1 MTLGNFYL
9 EYHSLAQ
16 NNQDYQVL
24 SKAQK
29 YYEESI
35 SVVGQLRR
43 MNKPTR
49 DNDREFKSR
58 ERALLLCRGRAYTN
72 LGKTYFEQSEMILE
86 RKDGSNRKEYA
97 TRLTSAARYLKR
109 AETDARSLKVQAVM
123 NDADDG
129 TYLQRF
135 DASLLLSL
143 TCRFQGYV
151 FLRMS
156 KERESIDALK
166 RACGIFGGDSTIKPI
181 QGEEEARVEAMV
193 WLLLEQYDGAC
204 SLIQIST
211 SLFDLSVRE
220 NESVDWNENIL
231 DTLRVTFDKATK
243 LSEILHNDLD
253 YSSTIKENILQHGI
267 RSVDEIL
274 KLKAETL
281 KRLSDRTSRGSTL
294 GIKNLSVT
302 GLPRNDLF
310 RNDDILPRDLSVSER
325 IVIDYSQRKKNL
337 STGNVSRKGKES
349 TESSPFDAFDFESA
363 VTEETSL
370 VDDNFMLE
378 SSPAQYRRWGDEV
391 LRDRGIGD
399 GTYPSCEPERPPEM
413 IRDMEKLGFD

>member
-1 MTLGNFYL
+1 MLLGNFYL

-24 SKAQK
+24 IKAQK

-49 DNDREFKSR
+49 DNDKEYKYR
-58 ERALLLCRGRAYTN
+58 ERALLLCQGRAYTN

-86 RKDGSNRKEYA
+86 RKDGSNRKEHA

-109 AETDARSLKVQAVM
+109 AEIEAKSLKVQAVM
-123 NDADDG
+123 NDVDDG

-220 NESVDWNENIL
+220 NGSVDWNENLL
-231 DTLRVTFDKATK
+231 DTLRITFDKATK

-253 YSSTIKENILQHGI
+253 YSSAIKENILQHGI

-274 KLKAETL
+274 KLKTETL

-294 GIKNLSVT
+294 GVKNLSVT

-310 RNDDILPRDLSVSER
+310 RNDEILPRDLSVSER
-325 IVIDYSQRKKNL
+325 IVIDYSQRNKILN
-337 STGNVSRKGKES
+337 TGKVSHKGKES
-349 TESSPFDAFDFESA
+349 TESSPFDAFNFESA

-370 VDDNFMLE
+370 IDDNFMLE
-378 SSPAQYRRWGDEV
+378 SSSAQYRRWGDEL